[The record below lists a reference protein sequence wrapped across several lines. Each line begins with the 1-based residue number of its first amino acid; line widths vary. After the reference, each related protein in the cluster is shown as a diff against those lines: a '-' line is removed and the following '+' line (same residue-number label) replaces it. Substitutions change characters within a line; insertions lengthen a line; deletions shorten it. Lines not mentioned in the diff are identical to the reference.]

1 MARIS
6 RFAPFAFVVMVP
18 LAHATTMI
26 YPVEA
31 IDDLWNLPAEE
42 FKTKYAGINITGLG
56 PSDEGWYVRYKHE
69 NLTYMFG
76 PLPDSEAA
84 RKKKWEMESVR
95 DAAVRNRQSLS
106 TSSVDYVKFT
116 YSGVYGKGGGDG
128 SGNGGKSKAPRASN
142 GVQAMARKSA

>member
-6 RFAPFAFVVMVP
+6 RFAPFAFVVMAP

-69 NLTYMFG
+69 NLTILFG
-76 PLPDSEAA
+76 PLAEREDA
-84 RKKKWEMESVR
+84 RKRKWDLETVR
-95 DAAVRNRQSLS
+95 DGPIW
-106 TSSVDYVKFT
+106 K
-116 YSGVYGKGGGDG
+116 
-128 SGNGGKSKAPRASN
+128 
-142 GVQAMARKSA
+142 